1 MRVEYHRGHQ
11 VVTLFKCK
19 DASRNNKFLEKT
31 KGKLKI
37 PALQYS
43 RVPLCP
49 NPRFGVWGCT
59 LSKKSSKR
67 GNKCLRRDCGPGQQN
82 SDSIATTVEHCRRW
96 DIEGRTGAARGGKK
110 TGSTGR
116 GIRVEKGGRIFPPK
130 NRIKETKRKEKTTQD
145 QKKKK
150 SPKGRAEGREG
161 EEGKR

>member
-11 VVTLFKCK
+11 VVTFFKCK

-49 NPRFGVWGCT
+49 NPRFGVWGRT

-96 DIEGRTGAARGGKK
+96 DIEGRTG
-110 TGSTGR
+110 
-116 GIRVEKGGRIFPPK
+116 
-130 NRIKETKRKEKTTQD
+130 
-145 QKKKK
+145 
-150 SPKGRAEGREG
+150 GREG
-161 EEGKR
+161 RKKDGKHRSGDPSRKRGKNIPPKEQNQRNKKKRKNNTRPKEKEKPQG